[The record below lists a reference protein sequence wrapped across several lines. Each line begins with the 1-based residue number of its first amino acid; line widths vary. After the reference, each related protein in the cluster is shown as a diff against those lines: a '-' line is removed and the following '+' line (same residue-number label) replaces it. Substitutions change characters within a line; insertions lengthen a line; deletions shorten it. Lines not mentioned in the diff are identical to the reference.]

1 MSDELRFV
9 SYAEFGQQFFDQAVT
24 ADRVVGAVNLLAG
37 QPIDVGPMG
46 VGPGRLVR
54 LTARGSIG
62 TARIEVVPGDWIS
75 YRVELPVALSFEV
88 DLGLDVHRFKADL
101 LVPLVLAARAAEGLL
116 VFIDVTPPK
125 PSEIALNLQAQGLRA
140 SVTKV
145 VAGVEDE
152 VRRFVATY
160 VSREVEKP
168 HIKAARVIDV
178 GAAVEGAW
186 ERIAP
191 SSPSPTASAITEDLA
206 RAIDDESWQGPTG

>member
-1 MSDELRFV
+1 MSDLRFV
-9 SYAEFGQQFFDQAVT
+9 TYAAFGQQFFDQAVT
-24 ADRVVGAVNLLAG
+24 EERVLGAVNLLAG

-62 TARIEVVPGDWIS
+62 AATIAEVPGDWIS

-88 DLGLDVHRFKADL
+88 DLGLDVHRFKAAL
-101 LVPLVLAARAAEGLL
+101 RVPLVLAAKAAEGLL
-116 VFIDVTPPK
+116 VFIDVVPPR
-125 PSEIALNLQAQGLRA
+125 PSDIALDLQAQGLRA
-140 SVTKV
+140 SVLKG
-145 VAGVEDE
+145 VAGVEGE

-160 VSREVEKP
+160 VAREVEKP

-178 GAAVEGAW
+178 GAAVDGAW

-191 SSPSPTASAITEDLA
+191 TAPSPTATAIADDLEQ
-206 RAIDDESWQGPTG
+206 AIDDEPWQGPVA